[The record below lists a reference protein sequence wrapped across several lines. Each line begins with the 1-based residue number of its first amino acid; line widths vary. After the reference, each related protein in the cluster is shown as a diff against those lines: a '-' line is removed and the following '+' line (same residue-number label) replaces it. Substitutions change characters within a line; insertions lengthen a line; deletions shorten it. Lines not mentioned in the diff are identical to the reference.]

1 MYKITILGDIMFQ
14 KNMLDFDYKEMF
26 SNVNQY
32 LSESNLV
39 IANLETP
46 IKEEVNEGDI
56 GQFQFVAPK
65 SYVRVLKEIGI
76 DMVSTANNHCLDNGK
91 KGIID
96 TINIL
101 DDLKL
106 EHIGTYTT
114 KKQKRYIVKNID
126 NKKVVFL
133 ANTYGTNAFVNK
145 FYIND
150 NDEFYIS
157 MLQKQELNNKIIR
170 QIYNSNNLLIKVIR
184 KIFKTL
190 HIFQFQKQIYERN
203 EKSYLKEIENEIK
216 EIKTS
221 ENPDYILMMMHD
233 GGQNND
239 KPINRTI
246 EHINYMKKLGINA
259 IITNHEHMIHKV
271 ELQDRDIVT
280 YSLGNFMSV
289 NGVLEKP
296 FDKMQDYSIALNIY
310 FENNTFRY
318 TFTIFK
324 IIYDKQTNCITVNNL
339 FDLINSETNKE
350 KKKKLINDN
359 KKIVNK
365 VLSTNDIEVAVKKE
379 YEIEGQKK

>member
-14 KNMLDFDYKEMF
+14 KNMLNFDYKEMF

-350 KKKKLINDN
+350 KKKQLINDN